1 MRKSL
6 IAIFHGALCIG
17 AVSALNLQPQEITV
31 EKDGPPVRRYFF
43 TDQSKKILFRI
54 DGRMTVTGSANQAI
68 FHFADIR
75 NATSRL
81 TKSAMTPETT
91 FAAKNLEL
99 YRTAVRGFI
108 PADATNV
115 QSLEERSD
123 AIPINGWASHQFLVN
138 YKMFGT
144 GYRQSVTFVNY
155 SATEQLVFDV
165 MSEDKD
171 YEKAYARSYSVLN
184 SLCDYVAGREDPSS

>member
-1 MRKSL
+1 MKKTL

-17 AVSALNLQPQEITV
+17 VVSALNLHPQEITV

-43 TDQSKKILFRI
+43 TDQSKKVLFRI
-54 DGRMTVTGSANQAI
+54 DGRMSVTGSANQAI
-68 FHFADIR
+68 FQFSDIR

-81 TKSAMTPETT
+81 TQSAMTPETT
-91 FAAKNLEL
+91 FETKNLEL

-108 PADATNV
+108 PTDATNV
-115 QSLEERSD
+115 QFTEERSD
-123 AIPINGWASHQFLVN
+123 AIPINGWANHQFLLN
-138 YKMFGT
+138 YKMFGNV
-144 GYRQSVTFVNY
+144 YRQSVTFFNY
-155 SATEQLVFDV
+155 STTEQLVFDV

-184 SLCDYVAGREDPSS
+184 SLSDYVPSREAGS